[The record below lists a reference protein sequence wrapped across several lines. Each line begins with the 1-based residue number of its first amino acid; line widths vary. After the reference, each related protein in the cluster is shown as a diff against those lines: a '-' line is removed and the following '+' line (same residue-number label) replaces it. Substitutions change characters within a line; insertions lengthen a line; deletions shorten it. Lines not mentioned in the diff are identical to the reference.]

1 MTDLVNRVLA
11 RLLYSK
17 VGVDQFGNKYYL
29 SRCNDAYGKKK
40 RMVVYKG
47 MAEPTKVPANW
58 HSWLHYTSDDIPKNT
73 HTYNWQ
79 KDHLPNR
86 TGTSMAYSP
95 PDTEER
101 VEPSRGLYKAWHP
114 KS

>member
-1 MTDLVNRVLA
+1 MLMV
-11 RLLYSK
+11 
-17 VGVDQFGNKYYL
+17 
-29 SRCNDAYGKKK
+29 KKK
-40 RMVVYKG
+40 RMVLYKG

-58 HSWLHYTSDDIPKNT
+58 HTWLHYTSDELPKNIQL
-73 HTYNWQ
+73 YNWQ
-79 KDHLPNR
+79 LSHLPNR
-86 TGTSMAYSP
+86 SGTSMSYSP